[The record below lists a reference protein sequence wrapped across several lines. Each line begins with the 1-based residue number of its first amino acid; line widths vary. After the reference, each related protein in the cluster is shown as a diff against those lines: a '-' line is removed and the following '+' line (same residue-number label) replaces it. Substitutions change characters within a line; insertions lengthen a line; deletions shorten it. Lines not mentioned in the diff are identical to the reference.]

1 MKIRQLFDYDTWT
14 YTYLLWD
21 EKTKEAAVI
30 DTVLEQVERDMQ
42 HIEELGL
49 KVKYLLETHIHAD
62 HITGAGPLRKR
73 TGAEIVVHKN
83 SESQCADILAVEGDS
98 FKLGEQEIR
107 VLHTPG
113 HTNTD
118 ITYVIDGAIFTGDTL
133 LVRDCGRTDFQLG
146 SNEAMYDSLTNK
158 LFTLPED
165 TMVFPAHDY
174 KGFTQSTIG
183 EERQYNVRAGSG
195 KSYNDFETIMNNL
208 NLPNPK
214 RLDVSVPGNLKC
226 GLMDESTH

>member
-1 MKIRQLFDYDTWT
+1 
-14 YTYLLWD
+14 
-21 EKTKEAAVI
+21 
-30 DTVLEQVERDMQ
+30 
-42 HIEELGL
+42 
-49 KVKYLLETHIHAD
+49 
-62 HITGAGPLRKR
+62 
-73 TGAEIVVHKN
+73 
-83 SESQCADILAVEGDS
+83 VEGDV

-118 ITYVIDGAIFTGDTL
+118 ITYLIDGAAFTGDTL

-146 SNEAMYDSLTNK
+146 SNESMYDSLTNK
-158 LFTLPED
+158 LFSLPED

-183 EERQYNVRAGSG
+183 EEKQFNTRVG
-195 KSYNDFETIMNNL
+195 KNKPYQDFCTIMDNL

-214 RLDVSVPGNLKC
+214 RIDISVPGNLKC
-226 GLMDESTH
+226 GNLDN